1 MMRSLTRPRLL
12 IAAVYGSLLT
22 ALPAVASDIR
32 NVMPEH
38 VPEGASQSAPVLPAD
53 AHIPDDVR
61 KFCAS
66 FADAARDR
74 RYELKR
80 IELEKLE
87 ADVAARV
94 AALEEK
100 RAELEAWF
108 KKRED
113 FASKAEASLVGIYK
127 NMRPDAAAARMEEL
141 GPDLVAAL
149 LLKLPER
156 TAGVILNEMDVQK
169 AALVTNV
176 MVAAAGQEE
185 SQ

>member
-1 MMRSLTRPRLL
+1 MTVNLKQ
-12 IAAVYGSLLT
+12 
-22 ALPAVASDIR
+22 ALRKTWPLMVLSAVAAFAMAS
-32 NVMPEH
+32 VH
-38 VPEGASQSAPVLPAD
+38 AGATEPRQVLEAVERGQ
-53 AHIPDDVR
+53 AGSVSDDVQR
-61 KFCAS
+61 YCTS

-87 ADVAARV
+87 ADVEKRIAAM
-94 AALEEK
+94 EEK

-108 KKRED
+108 KKREE

-156 TAGVILNEMDVQK
+156 AAGVILNEMNVEK

-176 MVAAAGQEE
+176 MVAAAEQET
-185 SQ
+185 Q